1 MTPWFRDFKGAVTQ
15 TAPDRYK
22 FSGIIKQ
29 SGENEID
36 ITELPIRMWTQDFK
50 NKLVE
55 ILKAEKGPSFIKD
68 YDDYNTHT
76 DVHFVIK
83 MEDKHMKAA
92 LEEGLEEKFK
102 LSKSIATSNLVAFD
116 AEGRISKYATVEDI
130 LKEFYTV
137 RIKFY
142 EKRKVSLGQVGLWV
156 RTSVMLILSCQA
168 LMLSEMH
175 RDLDRYTNQ
184 ARFVQMIIDSKLVVS
199 KKKKQVLV
207 QELQEKGFKAF
218 PKILDAS
225 KSGETE
231 PIADNDE
238 EEEEEVAGSVGAA
251 AYDYLLGMP
260 IWSLTKERIERLLR
274 QVGEVEEA
282 IDKLIKCSKEDL
294 WKSDLTEF
302 IEEWRFQL
310 EDQRKTKKKVLNT
323 GRRGSKKLHVGAG
336 AAGRKRKND
345 EDDDFDAAPKA
356 KKTSAPKAKGGML
369 GDYLGLGAAKAE
381 TAPKSKGPS
390 AAAKK
395 AQQLLDLVSTK
406 ADGASQKPKE
416 EDDDLWMNLDQV
428 DGAGAAAPKPSKKA
442 AAPFK
447 KAAVPKPAPSKMSQ
461 LDDDESADE
470 DVPRANAGRKPR
482 AAATKPIKYDIS
494 DSDGDDMLFDVGN
507 MVKGIKTDATSMEAS
522 RPLFSASMSRPG
534 SSAGFSKRPTSSQRQ
549 TIDPDVDDTDYSK
562 LAPPTTKKG
571 PPVTA
576 RHTILSDEDD
586 DIDSLDEPP
595 MPKISKVKAAVA
607 KPVPKPKPKPKTFTK
622 KPAAAAS
629 LAAPKPLPL
638 SPAGKAYAAKKAKA
652 EAAAKKA
659 EKDDLDVDGMADE
672 ILDDEDDDEDVAP
685 AVRRPA
691 RRAAAAAPTK
701 KWVVSDDDDEDE
713 EDDEDD
719 EESDGF
725 DGGDSDD

>member
-1 MTPWFRDFKGAVTQ
+1 MTPWFRDFKGSVVQ
-15 TAPDRYK
+15 IAPDRYK

-29 SGENEID
+29 TGDNEIE
-36 ITELPIRMWTQDFK
+36 ITELPIRLWTQDFK
-50 NKLVE
+50 SRLVE
-55 ILKAEKGPSFIKD
+55 IIKAEKTPSFIKD

-83 MEDKHMKAA
+83 MEEKHMKAA

-116 AEGRISKYATVEDI
+116 AEGRISKYASVEDI

-142 EKRKVSLGQVGLWV
+142 EKRKVSLGQAGRWV
-156 RTSVMLILSCQA
+156 RTSIMLILSCQA

-184 ARFVQMIIDSKLVVS
+184 ARFVQMIIDGKLVVS
-199 KKKKQVLV
+199 KKRKQVLV

-231 PIADNDE
+231 PTADNDE
-238 EEEEEVAGSVGAA
+238 EEEEDEVPGEVGAA

-260 IWSLTKERIERLLR
+260 IWSLTKERVERLLR

-282 IDKLIKCSKEDL
+282 IDNLIKRSKEDL
-294 WKSDLTEF
+294 WKTDLTEF

-310 EDQRKTKKKVLNT
+310 EDQRKTKKKVLNS
-323 GRRGSKKLHVGAG
+323 GRRGSKKLQVGPG

-345 EDDDFDAAPKA
+345 DDDDFDAAPKA
-356 KKTSAPKAKGGML
+356 KKAAAPKAKGGML
-369 GDYLGLGAAKAE
+369 GDYLGLGGTKTE

-395 AQQLLDLVSTK
+395 AQQLLDFVSTK
-406 ADGASQKPKE
+406 ADSASQEPKE
-416 EDDDLWMNLDQV
+416 EKDDLWMNVDQV
-428 DGAGAAAPKPSKKA
+428 DGTGAAAHKPSKKA
-442 AAPFK
+442 PAPFK
-447 KAAVPKPAPSKMSQ
+447 KAAVPKPAPSKKPQ

-470 DVPRANAGRKPR
+470 ELPRPNGGRKPR
-482 AAATKPIKYDIS
+482 AAATKPVKYDIS

-507 MVKGIKTDATSMEAS
+507 MVKGINTDATNGEAS

-534 SSAGFSKRPTSSQRQ
+534 SSAGFSKRPSSSHRQ
-549 TIDPDVDDTDYSK
+549 TIDLDVDDTDYSK

-576 RHTILSDEDD
+576 RQTNLSDDD
-586 DIDSLDEPP
+586 VDSLDEPP
-595 MPKISKVKAAVA
+595 MPKVVKAKPAV
-607 KPVPKPKPKPKTFTK
+607 KPAPKPKTFTK
-622 KPAAAAS
+622 KAAAAS

-672 ILDDEDDDEDVAP
+672 ILDDDDDDEEEEEEDIVP
-685 AVRRPA
+685 VRRPA
-691 RRAAAAAPTK
+691 RRAAAAAPKK
-701 KWVVSDDDDEDE
+701 KWVVSDDEDE
-713 EDDEDD
+713 EDEDD
-719 EESDGF
+719 AESDGF

>member
-1 MTPWFRDFKGAVTQ
+1 M
-15 TAPDRYK
+15 APDRYK

-29 SGENEID
+29 TGDNEID

-50 NKLVE
+50 NRLVE
-55 ILKAEKGPSFIKD
+55 IIKAEKAPSFIKD

-83 MEDKHMKAA
+83 MEEKHMKAA

-102 LSKSIATSNLVAFD
+102 LSRSIATSNLVAFD
-116 AEGRISKYATVEDI
+116 SEGRISKYASVEDI

-142 EKRKVSLGQVGLWV
+142 EKRKVSLDQVGRWV
-156 RTSVMLILSCQA
+156 RPSIMLNLSRQA

-184 ARFVQMIIDSKLVVS
+184 ARFVQMIIDGKLVVS

-225 KSGETE
+225 KSGGTE
-231 PIADNDE
+231 PVVENDE
-238 EEEEEVAGSVGAA
+238 EEEEEVAGAVGAA

-260 IWSLTKERIERLLR
+260 IWSLTKERIERLLK
-274 QVGEVEEA
+274 QVGEIEEA
-282 IDKLIKCSKEDL
+282 IDKLIKRSKEDL

-356 KKTSAPKAKGGML
+356 KKAAAPKAKGGML
-369 GDYLGLGAAKAE
+369 GDYLGLGAAKTE

-395 AQQLLDLVSTK
+395 AQQLLDFVSTK
-406 ADGASQKPKE
+406 ADDASQEPKE
-416 EDDDLWMNLDQV
+416 EDEDLWMNVDQV

-442 AAPFK
+442 PAPFK
-447 KAAVPKPAPSKMSQ
+447 KAAVPKPAPSKKSQ
-461 LDDDESADE
+461 LDADESADE
-470 DVPRANAGRKPR
+470 EVPRPNAGRKPR
-482 AAATKPIKYDIS
+482 AAATKPVKYDIS

-507 MVKGIKTDATSMEAS
+507 MVKGINTDATNGEAS

-534 SSAGFSKRPTSSQRQ
+534 SSASSSKRPSSSQRQ

-571 PPVTA
+571 PPVKA
-576 RHTILSDEDD
+576 RQTILSDDDD

-595 MPKISKVKAAVA
+595 MPKITKAKPAVA
-607 KPVPKPKPKPKTFTK
+607 KPAPKPKTFSK

-672 ILDDEDDDEDVAP
+672 ILDDDDDDGEEDEDVAP

-701 KWVVSDDDDEDE
+701 KWVLSDDDDEDE
-713 EDDEDD
+713 EDEEDD
-719 EESDGF
+719 AESDGF